1 MAKVLAQEKQ
11 AAAKREADL
20 QDLRDKRRALNST
33 AAVVGSAAPAT
44 KKETPASRRLSMLER
59 LDSEKEAR
67 EHEERK
73 REELE
78 REERQKAREE
88 RLEKAA
94 RAAKEAGEREREARA
109 RAKAAQEKTEKRAKD
124 TDERV
129 GHEKRE
135 AKEKN
140 ERAKAKEEE
149 EKMERE
155 AKEKEKAGET
165 VKRDERANGREE
177 RNDNHMKEK
186 EEKEKEK
193 SARKASVHKE
203 TARERER
210 ARKQEAKEQA
220 KREREA
226 RKQARRQLQKK
237 KKQPAAATKKDE
249 TKVLEAKKAAVVAAA
264 ANEDEVDESLTSSA
278 VHGGTMMLAAPIM
291 GRDSQQPPAS
301 RGGLTPLPLASTLS
315 PSPSSTTST
324 PSAFKTYSRP
334 TNPPPFTL
342 ILPRVNLPQPPLPP
356 VATTTVQQP
365 PVVIVPDSKPVPSA
379 SYSMVP
385 IDAPLADGTKH
396 KADDAIEL
404 PPSATAIAT
413 VVPKRR
419 GRPKKGRAEPAAEP
433 PVKRK
438 SGEAR
443 RGESHEEAPGRQPW
457 TAVGQRRQSIGHAG
471 DDRYTREHATA
482 LMATVACH
490 VIVGSVIVVDKI
502 EASSGQGVGRAD
514 VVALADDEK
523 EKEGKNEKEPK
534 KRRKKESGD
543 EQKKKRKRKR
553 ETKRE
558 TYDKEEEE
566 EGLEGDDDE
575 GITTNEKREGAQTS
589 GRRNRT
595 NLKALHKRRRLTP
608 VSMAE
613 SAEGDKP
620 TLRSRTAAI
629 QAKAAFAGVGS
640 GGAHPEDKGGGKEGL
655 PQLEKMLD
663 GFTTLLDSAAEMAQ
677 GATARKSPSPSPSPA
692 QLVLPPLPRPSIPM
706 GGLEEGYQGFL
717 ATCTN
722 YFDAKQQREA
732 LASPLP
738 PPLQSPHQAGPLSPM
753 AKTVPPSE
761 PTVATVVT
769 IHDAPAPILLMSP
782 AADDPQSATTDL
794 PTITDE
800 RTTETQREPQFFHG
814 REGEEGSPSE
824 LGMQLGANL
833 SSSDSGGVR
842 SHLVSPFSD
851 ILREFNIDAS
861 DVHSGG
867 GAYKQQPH
875 QSHPYVH
882 HHHANYFGL
891 PTSPLDMFMVHPHEQ
906 DPFGELSGG
915 GYAPFLSFPA
925 DDVSPYYSPSPLPH
939 ESGEKTPGLGAA
951 GDDMGSK
958 SGDGSNLPVLV
969 TNLDTVDVVLAS
981 GKTYSHNI
989 GDSRRV
995 PTPTPTFDAQSLNA
1009 RLMPTSAAA
1018 PTRSPFVS
1026 YSGQR
1031 LPTATPPFRATPPSG
1046 AQSSPHDGTNCLQT
1060 QLGSTDAASPHPSG
1074 SSGQNAES
1082 DGGEHRIRFYV
1093 QLRKGNETVPIRVNK
1108 GLTFSGL
1115 KKLGMEHWGV
1125 KAMSP
1130 KLFRVYDRHG
1140 AFTVGRD
1147 LVVNEAVSNECFT
1160 LVQLSHDSTSG
1171 DSIGDDSTAPRQ

>member
-1 MAKVLAQEKQ
+1 
-11 AAAKREADL
+11 
-20 QDLRDKRRALNST
+20 
-33 AAVVGSAAPAT
+33 
-44 KKETPASRRLSMLER
+44 
-59 LDSEKEAR
+59 
-67 EHEERK
+67 
-73 REELE
+73 
-78 REERQKAREE
+78 
-88 RLEKAA
+88 
-94 RAAKEAGEREREARA
+94 
-109 RAKAAQEKTEKRAKD
+109 
-124 TDERV
+124 
-129 GHEKRE
+129 
-135 AKEKN
+135 
-140 ERAKAKEEE
+140 
-149 EKMERE
+149 
-155 AKEKEKAGET
+155 
-165 VKRDERANGREE
+165 
-177 RNDNHMKEK
+177 
-186 EEKEKEK
+186 
-193 SARKASVHKE
+193 
-203 TARERER
+203 
-210 ARKQEAKEQA
+210 
-220 KREREA
+220 
-226 RKQARRQLQKK
+226 
-237 KKQPAAATKKDE
+237 
-249 TKVLEAKKAAVVAAA
+249 
-264 ANEDEVDESLTSSA
+264 
-278 VHGGTMMLAAPIM
+278 
-291 GRDSQQPPAS
+291 
-301 RGGLTPLPLASTLS
+301 
-315 PSPSSTTST
+315 
-324 PSAFKTYSRP
+324 
-334 TNPPPFTL
+334 
-342 ILPRVNLPQPPLPP
+342 
-356 VATTTVQQP
+356 
-365 PVVIVPDSKPVPSA
+365 
-379 SYSMVP
+379 MVP

-438 SGEAR
+438 RSVGRSHKSASAGPATPPAAEKLAGAR
-443 RGESHEEAPGRQPW
+443 ATKRRRADSHGL
-457 TAVGQRRQSIGHAG
+457 QSAS
-471 DDRYTREHATA
+471 DDSRSATPVTI
-482 LMATVACH
+482 ATPASTPPH
-490 VIVGSVIVVDKI
+490 SWPLSPATSSSA
-502 EASSGQGVGRAD
+502 ASSLSTKSKPRVARASGGQVQQTAAAGQHTSAD

-620 TLRSRTAAI
+620 TLRSRTAGKTRGDRASAGIDTPSSPSSSSRPASPAI

-951 GDDMGSK
+951 GGDMGSK

-1018 PTRSPFVS
+1018 PTPSPFVS

-1046 AQSSPHDGTNCLQT
+1046 AQSSPHDGTNCMQT